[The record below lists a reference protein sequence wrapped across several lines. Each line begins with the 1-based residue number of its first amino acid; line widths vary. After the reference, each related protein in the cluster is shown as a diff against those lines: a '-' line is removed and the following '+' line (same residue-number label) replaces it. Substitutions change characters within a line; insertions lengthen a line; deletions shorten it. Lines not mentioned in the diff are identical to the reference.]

1 MVWGQVEVQ
10 VELTFDR
17 VSGST
22 AHIEGS
28 AKVGRPCEGASWNEE
43 QEEEEKEE
51 AVVDVEGK
59 ST

>member
-1 MVWGQVEVQ
+1 MVRGQVEVQ

-22 AHIEGS
+22 AHIVGI
-28 AKVGRPCEGASWNEE
+28 AKVERPCEGASWEAEE
-43 QEEEEKEE
+43 EE